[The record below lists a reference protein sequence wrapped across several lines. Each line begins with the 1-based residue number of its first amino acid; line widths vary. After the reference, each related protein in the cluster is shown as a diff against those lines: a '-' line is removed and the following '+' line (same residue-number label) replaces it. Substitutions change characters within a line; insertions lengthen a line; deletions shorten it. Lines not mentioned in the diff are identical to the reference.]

1 MKKHKYNLLSEER
14 FQEIMKLQEQL
25 LHNEISEEEYSS
37 KVSDDDRAN
46 FRIMAHLKFNNK
58 P

>member
-1 MKKHKYNLLSEER
+1 MERHKYEPISEER
-14 FQEIMKLQEQL
+14 FQEIIKLQEQL

-46 FRIMAHLKFNNK
+46 FRILAQIKFNQ
-58 P
+58 